1 MGRISLFYISIIL
14 ILTYFFLYMTV
25 KYPNFHNQFDKDRF
39 EKSKTLL
46 LRTTS
51 LKVVIRAES

>member
-51 LKVVIRAES
+51 LKGVNR